1 MPFPRVIDYD
11 FSEKG
16 SDNLKMREAVD
27 YAILQY
33 DAGTTDRERFTKLYN
48 AFNGII
54 DESEIESIIKFT
66 GKKSK
71 TKYVKYRL
79 GRSKM
84 RLIHGEFLMLPL
96 EPQVRTINQ
105 TAVNKKMKKYS
116 ERLALAY
123 VKDEIEVLRNMGYQ
137 VFEGMK
143 MPELSDEKIYNIDN
157 IKLLNEMIMQVII
170 DKRIKVENIKR
181 DFLHNFIDFTITS
194 MAFGH
199 VEVDSD
205 GKVSYRVI
213 NPKFA
218 MFEDSVYD
226 PLMKRTPYMGEVR
239 MMYYHE
245 IEEQFGYKLEEKDKK
260 RLKELAGSHESFQE
274 YGLRKINNEM
284 AYPVYT
290 IEWKGL
296 EKVIRKISYVEGS
309 NVPYKMVYSEEYYK
323 KNEAKIK
330 KDVEKKLYSIE
341 TGYKQILWTSHR
353 ISRDIYLPAEK
364 NKNLIQVE
372 NEFGKY
378 ECGFNYT
385 GYSFSTTDGF
395 RVSLQEMIYELEKIY
410 DDIRFQINRELKKI
424 RGDVMAHDDAFL
436 PKGKRFIDVYH
447 TIQEDG
453 IYRYNSSAEG
463 NQSGRDMERQ
473 AINSL
478 NLGSGETLNIL
489 VGQAMEIERTM
500 DRITGINENRQGLTK
515 ATMTATAN
523 MNNIEASRSITYDL
537 FYSMQDFMKMVLH
550 KIAEKEK
557 FIYSQKESFLFDES
571 EKQFLKITKELAFDN
586 YGVYLSDGR
595 VEQEIRQKLEM
606 FFGAEVNAGTI
617 RTSDIAKFLREN
629 SFSRAI
635 KILDVANKEL
645 EKIRL
650 KEIEA
655 QNQSENEKTQA
666 TIQMAQED
674 REDKQQHDKEME
686 MLKNESKKEQIML
699 QNGVGQS
706 QNTPMQGAPM
716 PPQGMPMPGAGMP
729 I

>member
-16 SDNLKMREAVD
+16 SENQKMREAID

-33 DAGTTDRERFTKLYN
+33 DAGATERERFSKLYN
-48 AFNGII
+48 AYNGII
-54 DESEIESIIKFT
+54 DQSEIESIIKFT

-116 ERLALAY
+116 ERLAMAY
-123 VKDEIEVLRNMGYQ
+123 VKDEMEALRNMGYE
-137 VFEGMK
+137 VFQGMQL
-143 MPELSDEKIYNIDN
+143 PDLSDSKVYDIDN
-157 IKLLNEMIMQVII
+157 IKLLNEMIMQVLI
-170 DKRIKVENIKR
+170 DKRIKVDKIQR
-181 DFLHNFIDFTITS
+181 DFLQNFIDFTIT
-194 MAFGH
+194 ALAYGH
-199 VEVDSD
+199 VEIDSD
-205 GKVSYRVI
+205 GKVCYRAI

-226 PLMKRTPYMGEVR
+226 PLMKRSPYMGEVR

-245 IEEQFGYKLEEKDKK
+245 IEELFGHKLSDKDKK
-260 RLKELAGSHESFQE
+260 RLKEIYGSHETYQE
-274 YGLRKINNEM
+274 YGLKKINNEM

-296 EKVIRKISYVEGS
+296 EKVVRKISHVEGS
-309 NVPYKMVYSEEYYK
+309 SIPYKMIYSNDHYK

-330 KDVEKKLYSIE
+330 KDVEKGLYEIE
-341 TGYKQILWTSHR
+341 IGYKQILWTGHR
-353 ISRDIYLPAEK
+353 ISRDIYVPAEK
-364 NKNLIQVE
+364 NKNIIQVE
-372 NEFGKY
+372 NEYGKY
-378 ECGFNYT
+378 ECGFNYV
-385 GYSFSTTDGF
+385 GHSFSTTDGF

-453 IYRYNSSAEG
+453 VYRYNSSAEG
-463 NQSGRDMERQ
+463 NQSGRDMERA

-478 NLGSGETLNIL
+478 NLGSGETLNVL
-489 VGQAMEIERTM
+489 VNQAIEIERTM

-537 FYSMQDFMKMVLH
+537 FFSIQEFMQSVLH

-557 FIYSQKESFLFDES
+557 FIYSQKESFLFDDS
-571 EKQFLKITKELAFDN
+571 EKKFLKITKELAFDN
-586 YGVYLSDGR
+586 YGVYLSNGR
-595 VEQEIRQKLEM
+595 LEQEIRQKLEM
-606 FFGAEVNAGTI
+606 YFGAEINAGSI
-617 RTSDIAKFLREN
+617 RSSDVAKFLRES
-629 SFSRAI
+629 SFARAI
-635 KILDVANKEL
+635 KILDVANKEMQ
-645 EKIRL
+645 KIQL
-650 KEIEA
+650 QQIEA
-655 QNQSENEKTQA
+655 QNQAENEKTQS
-666 TIQMAQED
+666 TVQMAQED
-674 REDKQQHDKEME
+674 REDRQEHEKELEMIKQKGKQ
-686 MLKNESKKEQIML
+686 EQIML
-699 QNGVGQS
+699 QNNVKES
-706 QNTPMQGAPM
+706 PIEE
-716 PPQGMPMPGAGMP
+716 MP
-729 I
+729 IQ